1 MKLRLIKGRS
11 YYGAVFATAEKPI
24 VDVDD
29 EAKAQALIG
38 TGYFKAV
45 TDEEESGILMP
56 PFDDADDAGDTGD
69 DTGDESHVL
78 EEMSKSELETAAAYH
93 NVDIKGLTK
102 KADII
107 AAIKEAVPEAAETGT
122 IEYGSPTITELQ
134 DA

>member
-1 MKLRLIKGRS
+1 MKLRLVKGRS

-24 VDVDD
+24 VDVPD
-29 EAKAQALIG
+29 EDKAQALIN

-45 TDEEESGILMP
+45 TEEEDSGILMP
-56 PFDDADDAGDTGD
+56 PFDDTDDTGD

-78 EEMSKSELETAAAYH
+78 DEMSKSELETAAAYH

-107 AAIKEAVPEAAETGT
+107 AAIKEAIPEAAETGT
-122 IEYGSPTITELQ
+122 IEYGSPTIVELQ
-134 DA
+134 GE